1 MWRDSKKAD
10 IYKPRKKTSEET
22 KPSNILILDFW
33 IQALW
38 ESGFLLFKPPSL
50 WYFVMA
56 DLSNKYTRL
65 STCVYIWNENSL
77 YQKTI
82 F

>member
-56 DLSNKYTRL
+56 DLANKYTRL